1 MKRDISV
8 LAAAFGCLCAVAGAA
23 SATDPTPDPAPGG
36 RPIGVV
42 ELFTSQGCANCP
54 PADAFLGELARGGDL
69 VALSYPVDY
78 WDYMGWKDTAARPE
92 FTRRQKG
99 YAHHRGDRDVYTPQ
113 MVVNGRKR
121 LVGSDREGIR
131 REIAAGDADRHDLS
145 ITVGIDCGS
154 EALKVRLP
162 DAAAESDVNATV
174 WLVRFDL
181 TRTVT
186 IGRGENNGRT
196 LTYTTLVRSL
206 QPIGMWKGRAATI
219 ELPRPETQG
228 DPNFGCAVL
237 VQSDKDDLPG
247 PILGAALCSPPRG

>member
-8 LAAAFGCLCAVAGAA
+8 LAASFGCLCATVGAA
-23 SATDPTPDPAPGG
+23 SASDTGPAA
-36 RPIGVV
+36 RPIAVV

-54 PADAFLGELARGGDL
+54 PADAFLGELAREREV

-99 YAHHRGDRDVYTPQ
+99 YAHTRGDRDVYTPQ
-113 MVVNGRKR
+113 VVVNGRKR

-131 REIAAGDADRHDLS
+131 REIAVGDGERHDLS
-145 ITVGIDCGS
+145 VEVGIECGS
-154 EALKVRLP
+154 EALRVRLP
-162 DAAAESDVNATV
+162 EAAAPEGVHASV

-181 TRTVT
+181 ARSVT
-186 IGRGENNGRT
+186 IGRGENHGRT
-196 LTYTTLVRSL
+196 LTYTNLVRSL

-237 VQSDKDDLPG
+237 VQADKDDQPG